1 MAVPVRP
8 AYNTLL
14 VIGINGEIMF
24 VRYRTGTAVLIIAG
38 LLGGCAASGPSGAGP
53 EPQSVYHCGQM
64 EIRVTPGEDQDLLG
78 IDFLDR
84 RLLLKPAKSA
94 SGALYVAPGEDQ
106 TRFWSKGER
115 ATLTIR
121 GETYPECLVPGA
133 VEMPFEA
140 RGNEP
145 FWRAVVSGAELR
157 LERPFEKDGVKRLE
171 VEKVVADRHG
181 REFLARGD
189 DLNVRLTVARQLC
202 QESMSGAQYPAQT
215 RLTVNGQTYN
225 GCGGDPQRLLRGAE
239 WVVEDIAGAGIIDS
253 SRVTIRFLPD
263 NRVAGR
269 GSCNRY
275 SGSYR
280 LTGEGIGIGAIAST
294 RMACAAALMNQEARF
309 LEILGEVSRVQIG
322 REGQLRLSTPSGAT
336 VTAFQSTAGTP

>member
-1 MAVPVRP
+1 
-8 AYNTLL
+8 
-14 VIGINGEIMF
+14 MF
-24 VRYRTGTAVLIIAG
+24 LQYRTGTAVLIITG
-38 LLGGCAASGPSGAGP
+38 LLGGCVATGQSGAGS

-64 EIRVTPGEDQDLLG
+64 EIRVTPGEDKDLLG
-78 IDFLDR
+78 IDYLDR
-84 RLLLKPAKSA
+84 RLLLKPARSA

-106 TRFWSKGER
+106 TRFWSKGEQ

-145 FWRAVVSGAELR
+145 FWRAVVSGGELR
-157 LERPFEKDGVKRLE
+157 LERPFEEDGVKRLE
-171 VEKVVADRHG
+171 VEQVMADRHG

-202 QESMSGAQYPAQT
+202 QDSMSGAQYPAQT
-215 RLTVNGQTYN
+215 RLTVNGQTYS

-239 WVVEDIAGAGIIDS
+239 WVVEDIAGTGIIDS
-253 SRVTIRFLPD
+253 SRVSIRFLSD

-275 SGSYR
+275 TGSYR
-280 LTGEGIGIGAIAST
+280 LTGEGVGFGAIAST
-294 RMACAAALMNQEARF
+294 RMACAPALMDQETRF
-309 LEILGEVSRVQIG
+309 LGILGEVSRMRIG
-322 REGQLRLSTPSGAT
+322 REGQLQLSTPSGET
-336 VTAFQSTAGTP
+336 ITAFQSTGDTP